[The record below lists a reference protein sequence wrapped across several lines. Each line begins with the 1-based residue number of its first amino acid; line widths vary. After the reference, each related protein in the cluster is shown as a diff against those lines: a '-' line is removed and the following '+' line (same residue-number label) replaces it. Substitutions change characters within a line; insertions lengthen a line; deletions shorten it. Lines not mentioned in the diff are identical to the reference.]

1 MYTAIFI
8 DNATGE
14 TLYLYPGEIGLIDP
28 PSQIDS
34 GKTAEIRY
42 HPTKKSDC
50 IYGDKNGSEFFI
62 GVGSEDGNSI
72 HNINGLVVREES
84 SDESGQ
90 ETYKI
95 TRQ

>member
-1 MYTAIFI
+1 MSY
-8 DNATGE
+8 NATGD
-14 TLYLYPGEIGLIDP
+14 TLYLYPGEIDLIDP

-42 HPTKKSDC
+42 HPAEKSSC

-84 SDESGQ
+84 SNERGQ
-90 ETYKI
+90 ETYRI